1 MTTQRERE
9 AVPLCLSI
17 VIIVKE
23 EGKKKKETLQ
33 YREREVYVFVPKKGK
48 EEEGFWFLGGV
59 HVVCFHGSV
68 TLSLFLLPYK
78 YPRAFSLKK
87 VVYQKPLTERN
98 SSVCWVECVSCW
110 FLTRARAQHRVEMA
124 RKKTPSLHPGGR
136 LEKPLVQQKEEGG

>member
-1 MTTQRERE
+1 MTTHRERE

-23 EGKKKKETLQ
+23 EGKKKETLQ

-68 TLSLFLLPYK
+68 TLSLSF
-78 YPRAFSLKK
+78 FSLINIQGRSPSKK
-87 VVYQKPLTERN
+87 LFTKNL
-98 SSVCWVECVSCW
+98 
-110 FLTRARAQHRVEMA
+110 
-124 RKKTPSLHPGGR
+124 
-136 LEKPLVQQKEEGG
+136 